1 MIGLLRGPV
10 DFATRCW
17 QRLLDVLHGAR
28 WQRVEEERRQELITY
43 RRPIQVCP
51 RGCEH
56 HEPARRDLITRT
68 ALWGRVETRMI
79 STFEADN
86 CPKCGAGLVREC
98 GRCKHEIYEPVID
111 RCRFCGLP
119 QPWAA
124 ARRAAA
130 ERAGMRKWRTD
141 EDGVT
146 EAGRMLYEAQHG
158 RELWVIEGDITRLE
172 VDAVVSNVDVDGQ
185 MWSEVAGAIRNA
197 AGEEVEQRAG
207 DGRPYKLGKAWTTTA
222 GGMAPK
228 VKRIIHVA
236 SMDRRGRSRLPVVKE
251 CLNEA
256 MKVAVAEQLG
266 SVALGAFGS
275 GPKAIPRRDWLKTF
289 VGEAVPFL
297 AGLSAAVGRQEPLV
311 IILVLWEPEDFA
323 DSCELLAKLVAR
335 EHRKLGEPVGGRP
348 IEVASARLV

>member
-1 MIGLLRGPV
+1 MIALIRGPV
-10 DFATRCW
+10 SFAARWW
-17 QRLLDVLHGAR
+17 QRLLDAFHGCR
-28 WQRVEEERRQELITY
+28 WKQVEQERRRELLSY

-68 ALWGRVETRMI
+68 ALWGRVETRVV

-98 GRCKHEIYEPVID
+98 ARCKSKVHAPVID

-130 ERAGMRKWRTD
+130 ERAGMRKWRA
-141 EDGVT
+141 EEGGVT
-146 EAGRMLYEAQHG
+146 EAGRMLYEAGNG

-172 VDAVVSNVDVDGQ
+172 VDAVISNVDVDGQ
-185 MWSEVAGAIRNA
+185 MWSEVAGAIRSA

-207 DGRPYKLGKAWTTTA
+207 DGRPYKLGRAWATTS
-222 GGMAPK
+222 GSMAPK

-236 SMDRRGRSRLPVVKE
+236 SMDRRGRSSLAIVKE
-251 CLNEA
+251 CLSEA
-256 MKVAVAEQLG
+256 LKVAVEEGLE
-266 SVALGAFGS
+266 SVAVGAFGS
-275 GPKAIPRRDWLKTF
+275 GPKAIPQRAWLETF
-289 VGEAVPFL
+289 VGEMIPLLTGRL
-297 AGLSAAVGRQEPLV
+297 ALGSRKDPLA
-311 IILVLWEPEDFA
+311 IILVLWEPEDFSR
-323 DSCELLAKLVAR
+323 SCEFLARLVEEEYR
-335 EHRKLGEPVGGRP
+335 RLGEPIWANPVSL
-348 IEVASARLV
+348 ASA